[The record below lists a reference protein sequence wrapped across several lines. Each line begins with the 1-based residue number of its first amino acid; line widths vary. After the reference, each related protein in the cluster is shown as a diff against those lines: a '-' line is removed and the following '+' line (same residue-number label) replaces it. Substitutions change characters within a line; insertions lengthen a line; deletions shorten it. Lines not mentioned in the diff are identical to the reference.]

1 MAQKSGET
9 AMNVQAIAALSNA
22 EHNEQQK
29 LARETYQSVEEKQK
43 QDTARDRLAQ
53 IVNMLP
59 KQDRETAGTELEM
72 ERLVDEGLLARLCPD
87 CGGDREQGVEGLEMV
102 RGEGDIGEGGVG
114 EGGIEEE
121 DIEEGGI
128 EEGGIEEGHVEEG
141 DVEEEDIEE
150 GDVWEADIG
159 ERDVEE
165 WGIDLLTYLQQK
177 EQRTKPSRIVRWKED
192 IGEWD
197 VDEEDIGKWDVDEKD
212 VDEKDVDEKDVDE
225 GLLARLRPFHT
236 RDRERYVRSLEMGRG
251 ERDVGEGG
259 FAVAREGG
267 AGGRSRREE

>member
-1 MAQKSGET
+1 MKMAQKTGET

-29 LARETYQSVEEKQK
+29 LAREKYQSVEEKQK
-43 QDTARDRLAQ
+43 QHTARDRLAQ

-102 RGEGDIGEGGVG
+102 RGEGDIGERDV
-114 EGGIEEE
+114 EEE
-121 DIEEGGI
+121 D
-128 EEGGIEEGHVEEG
+128 VEEG

-150 GDVWEADIG
+150 GDIWEANIG

-177 EQRTKPSRIVRWKED
+177 EQRTKSSRIVRWKED

-197 VDEEDIGKWDVDEKD
+197 IDEEDIGKW
-212 VDEKDVDEKDVDE
+212 DVDEKDVDE

-259 FAVAREGG
+259 VAVAREGG
-267 AGGRSRREE
+267 RGKEGEGGVGGRSRREE